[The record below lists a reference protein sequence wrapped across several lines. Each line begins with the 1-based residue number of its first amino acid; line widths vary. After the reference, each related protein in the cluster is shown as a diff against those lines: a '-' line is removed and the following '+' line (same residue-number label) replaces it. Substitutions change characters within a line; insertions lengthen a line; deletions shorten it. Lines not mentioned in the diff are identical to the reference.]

1 MENTDKKRFITFLA
15 VAYGVTVVMWVFMFI
30 GLKAEKDLTA
40 LVNVQMLYPA
50 CGVVLGFLLFG
61 DKEKKLPKAG
71 FIVALITTVIM
82 MVIGVVSVIAQQTW
96 IDSATGKITNWN
108 LYSQY
113 VVMAGSVISYIL
125 FWACG
130 KEKRK
135 NAGLSRT
142 NVKLSALLA
151 LLFFVLFVARIYV
164 SVFVGQLITN
174 DGTNAIAELN
184 KAFFVPSTV
193 TSVAILLVN
202 FPLSYMVFWGEEYG
216 WRYYLQP
223 ILQKKFGLRLGVLI
237 LGVVWGAW
245 HLGLDYMF
253 CTTTT
258 GTLYFVS
265 QVITCIALGIFFGY
279 AFMKTQNIW
288 LVSLMHFMN
297 NNFIVLFSGGDVNVM
312 QNNTVTL
319 IQIPI
324 AIISSLVF
332 VVFILAPAYKGKKQE
347 QLEEQNIA

>member
-1 MENTDKKRFITFLA
+1 MENTEKKRFITFLA
-15 VAYGVTVVMWVFMFI
+15 VAYGVAAVMWAFMFI
-30 GLKAEKDLTA
+30 GLKMEKDLTA

-50 CGVVLGFLLFG
+50 CGVVLGLLLFG

-82 MVIGVVSVIAQQTW
+82 MVIGVVSIFAPQTW

-113 VVMAGSVISYIL
+113 VVMAGSVITYIL
-125 FWACG
+125 FWVCG
-130 KEKRK
+130 KEKRM
-135 NAGLSRT
+135 NAGLGRT
-142 NVKLSALLA
+142 KVKLSVLLA

-164 SVFVGQLITN
+164 SVFVSQLIAN
-174 DGTNAIAELN
+174 DGTDAIAEIN
-184 KAFFVPSTV
+184 KVFFVPSTFISAAMLII
-193 TSVAILLVN
+193 T
-202 FPLSYMVFWGEEYG
+202 FPLSYMIFWGEEYG

-223 ILQKKFGLRLGVLI
+223 ILQKKFGLRRGVLV
-237 LGVVWGAW
+237 LGLVWGAW

-253 CTTTT
+253 YTTTT

-265 QVITCIALGIFFGY
+265 QIITCIALGIFFGY

-297 NNFIVLFSGGDVNVM
+297 NNFIVLFSGGDVNVL

-324 AIISSLVF
+324 AMIACLVF
-332 VVFILAPAYKGKKQE
+332 VVFILAPSYNEKKEE
-347 QLEEQNIA
+347 QISDQNIA